1 MGMADPVPIAVEP
14 PERPGPPWGL
24 VAVLAVGLVLR
35 VALLFPAA
43 GYEPQIEDEQ
53 HYRQIATTV
62 VRHGEYGFE
71 PGQPTSIR
79 PPLYPFLVAAVWKVT
94 GTESLQAVRVVQIVL
109 SLANVVLVYLLGLR
123 LFNRRVALL
132 AAAGL
137 CFYPSLVFYDY
148 LLLTEVLFT
157 FLLTLTAL
165 GYVHLLD
172 RERAWIAFAT
182 GGALGLAALTR
193 SVMWPFPTLLA
204 PLAFASV
211 GGPFLKRLRVAALL
225 LVGFALVV
233 GPWVARNTRLQGVF
247 TVVDTMGGLN
257 LHMGNYEHT
266 LHERTWATIG
276 LTGDK
281 HWAVPLRQEHPDA
294 STWSEGRKEKWA
306 QKRAL
311 GFMIAHPG
319 LTLRRSAIK
328 FADFW
333 GLEREIIA
341 GFAKGLYDAPR
352 WFVGLATVA
361 IAVSFPLVLG
371 LAIVG
376 IFRAAP
382 LDRRAH
388 AFLLLVVLFMCGLH
402 TLAFGHSRY
411 HLPLV
416 PILLVYAAA
425 CVAARGRLLPEPAE
439 GRLRA
444 ALAPALTAAVMLAI
458 WVREVLVTD
467 LHRIQELFRGLG

>member
-1 MGMADPVPIAVEP
+1 MADPSAIAVEA
-14 PERPGPPWGL
+14 PERRGPTWGL
-24 VAVLAVGLVLR
+24 LAVLAVGLVLR
-35 VALLFPAA
+35 LALLFPAA
-43 GYEPQIEDEQ
+43 GYEPQIVDEQ
-53 HYRQIATTV
+53 HYRQIATTL
-62 VRHGEYGFE
+62 VRHGEFGFE
-71 PGQPTSIR
+71 PGRPTSIR

-94 GTESLQAVRVVQIVL
+94 GTESLQAVRAVQIVL

-137 CFYPSLVFYDY
+137 CFYPSLVFFDY

-157 FLLTLTAL
+157 LLLTLTAL

-172 RERAWIAFAT
+172 RERGWIALAT

-193 SVMWPFPTLLA
+193 SVMWPFPILLA

-211 GGPFLKRLRVAALL
+211 GGPFLKRFRVAALL
-225 LVGFALVV
+225 VLGFAVVV
-233 GPWVARNTRLQGVF
+233 GPWAVRNTRLQGVF

-266 LHERTWATIG
+266 LHERTWDTVS
-276 LTGDK
+276 LEGDR
-281 HWAVPLRQEHPDA
+281 HWSVPLRQEHPDV

-306 QKRAL
+306 QKRAVR
-311 GFMIAHPG
+311 FMAAHPA
-319 LTLRRSAIK
+319 LTAERSAIK

-341 GFAKGLYDAPR
+341 GFAKGLHRPPR
-352 WFVGLATVA
+352 WFTALATGA
-361 IAVSFPLVLG
+361 IAVSFPLVLI
-371 LAIVG
+371 LAIGG
-376 IFRAAP
+376 IFRAGP

-388 AFLLLVVLFMCGLH
+388 GFLVLVLVFICGLH
-402 TLAFGHSRY
+402 ALAFGHSRY

-416 PILLVYAAA
+416 PILLLYAAA
-425 CVAARGRLLPEPAE
+425 CVAARGRLWPAE

-467 LHRIQELFRGLG
+467 LHRIKELLRALG